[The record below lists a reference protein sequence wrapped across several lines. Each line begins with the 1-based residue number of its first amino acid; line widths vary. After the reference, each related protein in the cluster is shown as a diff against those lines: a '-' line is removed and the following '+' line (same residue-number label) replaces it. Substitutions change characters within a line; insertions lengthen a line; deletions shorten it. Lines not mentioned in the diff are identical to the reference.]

1 MSTEAPTIV
10 STMADVP
17 WKHKIANDTTKANVL
32 HMSLS
37 HAINYG
43 SCVTVDGRDG
53 VRTMQKA
60 RKIDCESKALVIYIE
75 NQHGKSIHCETV
87 STAHSILRT
96 AQKVVITYVSSP
108 YL

>member
-1 MSTEAPTIV
+1 MTTDPPTIV
-10 STMADVP
+10 STFVDVP

-43 SCVTVDGRDG
+43 SFVTVDGRDG

-60 RKIDCESKALVIYIE
+60 RNIDCESKALVISVE
-75 NQHGKSIHCETV
+75 K
-87 STAHSILRT
+87 
-96 AQKVVITYVSSP
+96 
-108 YL
+108 